1 MADNLRSSDAPKE
14 RSILGSKATGGLD
27 ADADH
32 VPNVVSGLKA
42 AVSNANTSEKAKG
55 KAEKKIAELEQ
66 EGLA

>member
-1 MADNLRSSDAPKE
+1 MADNLRSSDPAKE
-14 RSILGSKATGGLD
+14 RSILGSKATGELD

-42 AVSNANTSEKAKG
+42 AISNANTSEKAKKEAEG
-55 KAEKKIAELEQ
+55 KLAELGQ